1 MIVGIDPR
9 QQSVPALAWAV
20 DEDVRRRLSLR
31 LVTAVP
37 PLPGG
42 QHTDAPWRRTT
53 LRAQGDDALAEAVA
67 TVRALHAEVPLTTEL
82 LDGTPS
88 AMLCQKAARAQM
100 TVVGSRRFPSVP
112 VGSRRFPSVP
122 VGSLDRRSSSAWARW
137 PFRSV
142 PRRTARSL
150 RSGSRSTRG
159 ERHPHL
165 VVGVDGSESSRA
177 AVEFAVK
184 RQRCTALPCGPCGC
198 GGGP

>member
-88 AMLCQKAARAQM
+88 AVLCQKAARAQM
-100 TVVGSRRFPSVP
+100 TVVGSRRLTRPEELFSVGSVAVP
-112 VGSRRFPSVP
+112 VSAQADCP
-122 VGSLDRRSSSAWARW
+122 VVVVREPEHA
-137 PFRSV
+137 
-142 PRRTARSL
+142 
-150 RSGSRSTRG
+150 G